1 MVERYALSHEWLA
14 GDLPS
19 LVVGREGL
27 GTDAPL
33 LIALHGLGSRKEKM
47 LPALYEFAQVGCR
60 AVALDIRLHGER
72 PDAEAREARLGTDYF
87 GTTADMIE
95 GTAQDVSRLL
105 DHFGAARAGVHG
117 ISLGGYISFAA
128 LAFEPR
134 LYAASVAMGSPD
146 WIGPLRR
153 FGLGPGQPA
162 YDRAVRLNPLDLLP
176 QTLPPRPLLMLHGT
190 ADEVVFPAGVVALEQ
205 RLRPLYAAHPE
216 RLVLELYPGLG
227 HSYTD
232 DMLRRSVEWVDKFLG
247 SPQCLP
253 WQCLP

>member
-1 MVERYALSHEWLA
+1 MAERYMLSHEWLA
-14 GDLPS
+14 GNLPG

-27 GTDAPL
+27 RTDAPL
-33 LIALHGLGSRKEKM
+33 VLVLHGLGSRKEKM
-47 LPALYEFAQVGCR
+47 LPALYEFARTGCR
-60 AVALDIRLHGER
+60 AVALDVQLHGER

-105 DHFGAARAGVHG
+105 DHLGADQAAVHG
-117 ISLGGYISFAA
+117 ISLGGYITFAA
-128 LAFEPR
+128 LVVEPR
-134 LYAASVAMGSPD
+134 LHAASVAMGSPD
-146 WIGPLRR
+146 WVGPLRR
-153 FGLGPGQPA
+153 FGLGPGHPA

-190 ADEVVFPAGVVALEQ
+190 ADEVVHADGVVALEQ
-205 RLRPLYAAHPE
+205 RLRPLYAAHSD

-232 DMLRRSVEWVDKFLG
+232 DMLRRSVEWIGKFHN
-247 SPQCLP
+247 SP
-253 WQCLP
+253 